1 MALVSRQSI
10 SFALNICPLSDLD
23 PVQYLVDELDPDVLE
38 PQVPFLEPALQP
50 SHVGVEGDEEEEDD
64 EAGEDGDADVE
75 VDEDQRRQD
84 LQGGGHAEEDPYRE
98 LVDPLRVH

>member
-1 MALVSRQSI
+1 M
-10 SFALNICPLSDLD
+10 
-23 PVQYLVDELDPDVLE
+23 QYLVGELDPDVLE
-38 PQVPFLEPALQP
+38 PQVPFLEPALQS
-50 SHVGVEGDEEEEDD
+50 SHVGVEGDEKEED

-84 LQGGGHAEEDPYRE
+84 LQGCGHAEEDLFHE

>member
-1 MALVSRQSI
+1 M
-10 SFALNICPLSDLD
+10 
-23 PVQYLVDELDPDVLE
+23 QYLVDELDPDVLE
-38 PQVPFLEPALQP
+38 PQVPFLEPAMQS
-50 SHVGVEGDEEEEDD
+50 SHVGVEGDEEEEED

-84 LQGGGHAEEDPYRE
+84 LQGGGHAEEDPCHE